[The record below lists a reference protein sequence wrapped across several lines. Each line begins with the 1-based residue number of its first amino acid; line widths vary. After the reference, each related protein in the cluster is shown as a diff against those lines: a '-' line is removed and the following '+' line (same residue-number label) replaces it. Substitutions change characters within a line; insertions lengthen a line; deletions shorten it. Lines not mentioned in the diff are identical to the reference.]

1 MTKIFVVLSLLC
13 VCVVSLYSEDEIK
26 VNVKSAYE
34 DLLKERM
41 EVYKKRYKE
50 YLADYEESPIKKEMV
65 ASENAL
71 HKAEMDML
79 KYVMSSKDEGLK
91 KQYLL
96 YDYRAEIMDQMFEIE
111 IAHMD
116 DGDDKE
122 DLIKKARKIIS
133 GIEEKIKK
141 LDAKKK

>member
-50 YLADYEESPIKKEMV
+50 YLADYEESQIKKEMV

-122 DLIKKARKIIS
+122 DLIKKARKAIS